1 MQEADVLCA
10 AHFMYR
16 AGSADKRFISMSEA
30 PNLPPLPNVP
40 IIHRPERAHPAP
52 ALERPPLHER
62 KRLLVVDDEAPV
74 LRLVSRILT
83 TENYDVVSAESG
95 EAAVRLLQQPGFGR
109 IDLLV
114 TDLMMPGINGREL
127 AADVRKTNPQVR
139 VLYVTG
145 FADTLFTGLKELAPG
160 ESFIEKP
167 FGADGLLEATRL
179 LMFGSISEA
188 EPEMDK
194 RDAQYQW
201 ADTRLRARMVRLLK
215 KMRMA

>member
-1 MQEADVLCA
+1 
-10 AHFMYR
+10 
-16 AGSADKRFISMSEA
+16 MSDA

-40 IIHRPERAHPAP
+40 IIHRPGRTQPAP
-52 ALERPPLHER
+52 LLERPPLHER

-83 TENYDVVSAESG
+83 TENYEVVSAESG
-95 EAAVRLLQQPGFGR
+95 EAAMRLLRQPGCGG

-127 AADVRKTNPQVR
+127 AADVRKINPQVR

-179 LMFGSISEA
+179 VMFGSISE
-188 EPEMDK
+188 EVPQMDK
-194 RDAQYQW
+194 RDAPYQW

>member
-1 MQEADVLCA
+1 
-10 AHFMYR
+10 
-16 AGSADKRFISMSEA
+16 MSDA

-40 IIHRPERAHPAP
+40 IIHRPERAQPAP
-52 ALERPPLHER
+52 PLERPPLPER
-62 KRLLVVDDEAPV
+62 KRLLVVDDETPV

-83 TENYDVVSAESG
+83 TENYDVVCAESG
-95 EAAVRLLQQPGFGR
+95 EAAVRLLQQPGFGG

-127 AADVRKTNPQVR
+127 AANVRKTNPQVR

-179 LMFGSISEA
+179 LMFGQIA
-188 EPEMDK
+188 MRQEPPDK
-194 RDAQYQW
+194 RDSEIEW
-201 ADTRLRARMVRLLK
+201 RDDRLRARMVRFLK